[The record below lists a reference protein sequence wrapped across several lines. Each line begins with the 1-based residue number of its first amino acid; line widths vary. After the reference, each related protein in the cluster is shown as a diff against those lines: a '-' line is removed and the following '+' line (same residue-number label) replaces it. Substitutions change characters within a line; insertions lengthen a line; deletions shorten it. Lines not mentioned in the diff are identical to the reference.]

1 MSRTTI
7 EELISQMDTIPF
19 CLLVQGFQDVIMGYL
34 IGMVY

>member
-19 CLLVQGFQDVIMGYL
+19 FVYWFRVFKTLLWIT
-34 IGMVY
+34 